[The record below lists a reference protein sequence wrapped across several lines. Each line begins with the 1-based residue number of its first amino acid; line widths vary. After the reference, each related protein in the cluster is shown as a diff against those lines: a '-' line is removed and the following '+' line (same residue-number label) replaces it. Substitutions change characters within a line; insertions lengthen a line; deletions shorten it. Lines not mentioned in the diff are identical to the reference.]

1 MHNVRFIIT
10 EETASLLTELAN
22 IETKKGATITVPTA
36 LIKER
41 EQVKITCGV
50 TNLKFLFVVSIEEH

>member
-1 MHNVRFIIT
+1 MHNVRFMIT

-22 IETKKGATITVPTA
+22 IETKKGAAITAPTA

-41 EQVKITCGV
+41 EQVQITCGV
-50 TNLKFLFVVSIEEH
+50 TNM